1 MDKTKIQ
8 KVNKAMI
15 ATVFAT
21 SGIAVVVP
29 PPQKAA
35 AATSPFKDI
44 DQYSDHYNDI
54 LKLYSQGV
62 IDGFLDNTFRPD
74 VSVTRGQAAKML
86 ATALKLDTKNV
97 QDPYYKDVPKSS
109 EFYRS
114 VAALQNAG
122 IMSGYSNSTFMPNEP
137 ITRGELA
144 KIIVLAFHL
153 EVSPTYNHI
162 FKDVDSKSS
171 NAIYIQTLIDLNITE
186 GTTPVTFSPFE
197 PVTRGQ
203 FASFVVGAQE
213 KKSNETSFK
222 ITKVDEDAIYING
235 EAYRVS
241 DSLAHIFNEDNAEVL
256 KGALIEGNLSGKSL
270 LSVSKL
276 TLNASG
282 TSSSFL
288 EFDGDYGSL
297 GASIVVN
304 GNYIEFSNITL
315 TGTVFVNETVRPSL
329 RLGTTY
335 NQPLTMGRVASLN
348 TSFINWSNPDNEEE
362 ASSTNNPTN
371 DLQNWTKPDAE
382 QEKPFV
388 NWTKEKQEMKNVE
401 KHLIFYNSTVSR
413 LVVSQSGTK
422 IETNTKLP
430 RVDINGSVQ
439 EFEIQGDIGTLNI
452 NTETKLTI
460 YGEGNIDWIN
470 YKGNKDLEL
479 YIDGRV
485 GTLYV
490 ENKYGKI
497 DIGDY
502 TYIDKVVIPKGETP
516 NNIFDDFLED
526 KDNVGSITDPDG
538 KPIDKD
544 DIDNQQPD
552 DKTKPTVSITDLQV
566 LNGSEI
572 EVKFNSNEVGTYY
585 YIVRE
590 ADADAPTRRE
600 MIDRLSNQNIA
611 HGTAAAVNGTNTI
624 RVSNLGEKKEYV
636 IYILVVDGAKNASDI
651 VSESFQM
658 KDASPPVVRSL
669 QVTPLHG
676 GTRAEFTFT
685 ASEPGD
691 YYYYV
696 RPKTT
701 APDPTTEDII
711 ANPTGSDK
719 AVAGKLGVEGML
731 TGLEA
736 ETVYQLYVVM
746 RDASG
751 NLSVDPPVAREFTT
765 SELDLVHPYVG
776 LGQLER
782 KNNNQFELTV
792 SEALDPESA
801 NNIDNYLLTGTV
813 IVNVTGERGIK
824 PSAVKYE
831 AGSRKVLLTIPSD
844 TGFVNGDTLRV
855 TVLPG
860 VKDLA
865 DNAFENIN
873 TVQPGDPVRNYA
885 EYKHADTVMPV
896 ITIENVINRA
906 DESDGFRR
914 AEVEFSPNK
923 AGTYYY
929 MILPN
934 VVIDNGVTKTLQQYL
949 TDHEITAR
957 DFINEFNST
966 NRSNKF
972 QINGNNI
979 YVTSGTG
986 TADLEAT
993 TQKFPVSVA
1002 QNALNPFN
1010 NYSVYMVL
1018 RDRGGEL
1025 SRIAGPRE
1033 VFNDVKAPL
1042 IRGLEIKPMANNDT
1056 KATISFETNETA
1068 TVHYWFVEKKIQ
1080 DEEGNWIDNP
1090 DANLSVPAN
1099 EQRLEA
1105 ELKGRPSVEK
1115 IGSGLSGT
1123 VEARGVTLKP
1133 HTDYVVYVGAEDTYG
1148 NFTIYQANSD
1158 YNDHNRTATGLMKQ
1172 NFYSDGT
1179 PPRIGMKSPMDNKDY
1194 PGLIYRNNSDNTLT
1208 LTFNETIMRENAE
1221 GKSELISTGDT
1232 VNLDLAEVL
1241 TITDRLGADVTD
1253 QYEPVSYTVG
1263 TNTTEDS
1270 QLIIRPKTPIDINR
1284 TITVT
1289 MKDGTRDFMILPNY
1303 IGHNFINTGLY
1314 KYRTLDAGFVF
1325 IKFEPNTNNQQLNI
1339 LFDLTSTTEQ
1349 NYEPNETLKYYFVTE
1364 SRLKDEAVIRDRKPL
1379 DVLNG
1384 IKDKTIEALATGTGT
1399 MQIGNARAQAK
1410 PRHSIQFVENDWIT
1424 IVIEDKYGNL
1434 NKIYARVG
1442 YDSTTSTP

>member
-1 MDKTKIQ
+1 
-8 KVNKAMI
+8 MI

-335 NQPLTMGRVASLN
+335 NQPLTMGRMASLN

-460 YGEGNIDWIN
+460 YGEGDIDWIN

-572 EVKFNSNEVGTYY
+572 EVKFNSNEAGTYY

-719 AVAGKLGVEGML
+719 AVAGKLGIEGML

-776 LGQLER
+776 SGQLER
-782 KNNNQFELTV
+782 KSNNNNQFELTV

-865 DNAFENIN
+865 DNEFENIN
-873 TVQPGDPVRNYA
+873 TVQPGDTVRNYA
-885 EYKHADTVMPV
+885 EYRHVDSVEPV
-896 ITIENVINRA
+896 VKIENIINRA

-914 AEVEFSPNK
+914 AEIEFKPNK

-929 MILPN
+929 MILPDT
-934 VVIDNGVTKTLQQYL
+934 VIDNGETKTFKQYME
-949 TDHEITAR
+949 DHNITAR
-957 DFINEFNST
+957 DFVDEFSSSNK
-966 NRSNKF
+966 SNKF
-972 QINGNNI
+972 QVTTGDNI
-979 YVTSGTG
+979 YIQMGTG
-986 TADLEAT
+986 TSDLET
-993 TQKFPVSVA
+993 ETQKFPVSVE
-1002 QNALNPFN
+1002 QNKLDPFN
-1010 NYSVYMVL
+1010 SYSIYMVL
-1018 RDRGGEL
+1018 RDRGGEI
-1025 SRIAGPRE
+1025 SKIAGPGK
-1033 VFNDVKAPL
+1033 VFKDTKAPL
-1042 IRGLEIKPMANNDT
+1042 IRGLEIKPKENDDT

-1068 TVHYWFVEKKIQ
+1068 KVHYWFVEKEIPNL
-1080 DEEGNWIDNP
+1080 DDPNGGLIDNP
-1090 DANLSVPAN
+1090 DADLNVSDATVEKYLETKLKASPSVTKSG
-1099 EQRLEA
+1099 
-1105 ELKGRPSVEK
+1105 KGRFEPPNNDA
-1115 IGSGLSGT
+1115 L
-1123 VEARGVTLKP
+1123 GVTLKR
-1133 HTDYVVYVGAEDTYG
+1133 HTNYVVYVGAEDTYG
-1148 NFTIYQANSD
+1148 NFTIYKANIP
-1158 YNDHNRTATGLMKQ
+1158 YNDHDRTAEGLMKQ
-1172 NFYSDGT
+1172 DFYSDGT
-1179 PPRIGMKSPMDNKDY
+1179 PPKIAVDKGKDSWIKKITEQEFAEFKQDPLTSSEMLYEEDRTFVVTFSEALDISNEDLKEALQDKLVNINATIAMIEWQDSEEINSWDERKLLIQFTNPIFTDFTIDMNLDGTLEVTDFAGHIFSKSIAEYKTQNM
-1194 PGLIYRNNSDNTLT
+1194 
-1208 LTFNETIMRENAE
+1208 ENFRVTTAN
-1221 GKSELISTGDT
+1221 LTGD
-1232 VNLDLAEVL
+1232 
-1241 TITDRLGADVTD
+1241 VT
-1253 QYEPVSYTVG
+1253 
-1263 TNTTEDS
+1263 
-1270 QLIIRPKTPIDINR
+1270 
-1284 TITVT
+1284 
-1289 MKDGTRDFMILPNY
+1289 
-1303 IGHNFINTGLY
+1303 
-1314 KYRTLDAGFVF
+1314 
-1325 IKFEPNTNNQQLNI
+1325 
-1339 LFDLTSTTEQ
+1339 
-1349 NYEPNETLKYYFVTE
+1349 
-1364 SRLKDEAVIRDRKPL
+1364 
-1379 DVLNG
+1379 
-1384 IKDKTIEALATGTGT
+1384 TGTGSGGDIQSSKT
-1399 MQIGNARAQAK
+1399 MAFTPSFSTPLYDLRYYYVVSNTRLSNITAQQVIAGKNEHGNRFGPYGDGEMEDSATGVAVPLRAAGNAIFQERNY
-1410 PRHSIQFVENDWIT
+1410 IYV
-1424 IVIEDKYGNL
+1424 VLVDKYGNVSEVAESEVF
-1434 NKIYARVG
+1434 KKPVQ
-1442 YDSTTSTP
+1442 P